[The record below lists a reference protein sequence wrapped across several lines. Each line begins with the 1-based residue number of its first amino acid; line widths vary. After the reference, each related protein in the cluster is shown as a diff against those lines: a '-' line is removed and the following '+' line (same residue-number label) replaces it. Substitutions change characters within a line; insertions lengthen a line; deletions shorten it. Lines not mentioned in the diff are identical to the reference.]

1 MNFFS
6 DKPTD
11 LSSLDI
17 ELLSHLTDLATE
29 IEPDPIFQVQLE
41 TKLLQ
46 THQSALKKANPI
58 NISFRRWNRHLP
70 LIACASLAI
79 TVILGI
85 PTITSGQLPQWIA
98 SLLNST
104 VDTRANAQTIAQLIE
119 TGKFILQSDAQE
131 YNEDTQEV
139 RAIGNATFV
148 YSEAQIQA
156 SADEIRFV
164 PTGRQIILS
173 GNVQILQKGEKLRG
187 KQATCYLDQQQCAL
201 SQN

>member
-1 MNFFS
+1 MNFKS

-11 LSSLDI
+11 LSELDI

-46 THQSALKKANPI
+46 AHQSALKKANPI
-58 NISFRRWNRHLP
+58 KISFRRWNRHLP
-70 LIACASLAI
+70 LIAGVSLAI
-79 TVILGI
+79 TVILGL
-85 PTITSGQLPQWIA
+85 PTITSGRLPQWIA

-104 VDTRANAQTIAQLIE
+104 VDTRANAKTIAQLIE
-119 TGKFILQSDAQE
+119 TGKFTLQSDVQE
-131 YNEDTQEV
+131 YNKDTQEV

-156 SADEIRFV
+156 SANEIRFV
-164 PTGRQIILS
+164 PTGRQVILS
-173 GNVQILQKGEKLRG
+173 GNVQILQKGEQLRG
-187 KQATCYLDQQQCAL
+187 KEAICYLAQQQCTL
-201 SQN
+201 SQD